1 MAQKDYSQLAKAIV
15 AGVGGKENIDSLIHC
30 ITRLRFYLKDESKAQ
45 TETIKALDGVINVQ
59 KASGQY
65 QVVIGNQVTAVYDAV
80 IAEIGADFADEDET
94 AQVVAKTKRKQNL
107 TPWGT

>member
-59 KASGQY
+59 YVS
-65 QVVIGNQVTAVYDAV
+65 V
-80 IAEIGADFADEDET
+80 
-94 AQVVAKTKRKQNL
+94 
-107 TPWGT
+107 